1 MPGLVMAACLSIQKM
16 SVDQLCDYLAK
27 HLVDITDVL
36 ENIRIHKIDGAAFLQ
51 LNEEYLREVA
61 PLLGDR
67 IKLKSVVSN
76 AHEPPSPVATPE
88 NSSDNLDISA
98 FGSGVS

>member
-1 MPGLVMAACLSIQKM
+1 MAACLSIQKM

-27 HLVDITDVL
+27 HLVDIKDVL